1 MVWIVKDNEERI
13 IKEMK
18 KDNPNVIIS
27 HSSLK
32 NWYYVLHSRF
42 IFSSHASYQYL
53 KFHQKTK
60 MINLWHGMPLK
71 KIGFDSTHNG
81 KEEEGPDTTTIA
93 SNEFFQRC
101 LSSAFRIS
109 PDKIKIVGLPRND
122 MLFEKS
128 NILDSIV
135 GKHSYNSIG
144 IWMPTFRQTQY
155 GDAFDT
161 QLKDGDLDY
170 WDEEILTKL
179 NEHLSCTNSFLIL
192 KLHPAD
198 IFQKKTFLSYS
209 NIAILK
215 NKDTSHRDLYPLLG
229 TMDYLISDYSSVLI
243 DFDIL
248 GKPMAFIINDIEE
261 YTNNRGFYFD
271 NIKEILPGKIITQEN
286 ELEEF
291 IDHHDDF
298 IIKTDDR
305 FNKYKDCK
313 NRERLTEILLQE
325 TNN

>member
-1 MVWIVKDNEERI
+1 MDCQRQRRENHQRNEKRQSECNHISFILEKLVLCSSFSFHIFISRILSISEISSEDKDDQFMARHAF
-13 IKEMK
+13 K
-18 KDNPNVIIS
+18 KNRV
-27 HSSLK
+27 
-32 NWYYVLHSRF
+32 R
-42 IFSSHASYQYL
+42 QYTQR
-53 KFHQKTK
+53 KR
-60 MINLWHGMPLK
+60 GRR
-71 KIGFDSTHNG
+71 
-81 KEEEGPDTTTIA
+81 PDTTTIA